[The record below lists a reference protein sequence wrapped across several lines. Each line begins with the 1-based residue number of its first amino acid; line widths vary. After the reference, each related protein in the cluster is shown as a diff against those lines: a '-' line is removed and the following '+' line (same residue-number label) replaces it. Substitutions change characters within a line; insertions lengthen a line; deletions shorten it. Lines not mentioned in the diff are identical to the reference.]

1 MNFELLILVFSLFTL
16 HNYWPTGN
24 RDNSRTLKNI
34 LIALRKPILFK
45 PSITTLTFN
54 KVKKMQWVLMT
65 ADNKPTVSKNSSD
78 SD

>member
-34 LIALRKPILFK
+34 LITLRKSILFK
-45 PSITTLTFN
+45 HRMYYLDVQQSQQNAMGIN
-54 KVKKMQWVLMT
+54 
-65 ADNKPTVSKNSSD
+65 DRR
-78 SD
+78 